1 MEQDVNGKPQITTE
15 EPERKGSRRDPE
27 ERPVSNSGEAKEK
40 NLDKTLADSFPTS
53 DPPSSIPDPSADAAQ
68 REEIKQQH
76 IEEQLADLPVG
87 TWAALSVE
95 DREVLGTGPSRDA
108 AVETA
113 RKKGHNI
120 LNLVRVE
127 AKSPLGL
134 AS

>member
-1 MEQDVNGKPQITTE
+1 MAEASGRPQVTSE
-15 EPERKGSRRDPE
+15 EPEHFGSRRDPE
-27 ERPVSNSGEAKEK
+27 ERTVSTTEEAREK
-40 NLDKTLADSFPTS
+40 SLDKTLADSFPTS

-68 REEIKQQH
+68 AEEIKQQQ
-76 IEEQLADLPVG
+76 IEEQLADLPIG
-87 TWAALSVE
+87 TWAALSLE
-95 DREVLGTGPSRDA
+95 NHEVLGTGPSRDA
-108 AVETA
+108 AVQAA

>member
-1 MEQDVNGKPQITTE
+1 MAGVGGMPQVTTE
-15 EPERKGSRRDPE
+15 DPEHWGSRRDPE
-27 ERPVSNSGEAKEK
+27 ERPVSTREEVKEK
-40 NLDKTLADSFPTS
+40 NFDKTLADSFPTS

-68 REEIKQQH
+68 ASEIKQQR
-76 IEEQLADLPVG
+76 IEDQLADLAVG
-87 TWAALSVE
+87 TWAALSLE
-95 DREVLGTGPSRDA
+95 NHELLGTGPSRDA
-108 AVETA
+108 AVQAA

>member
-1 MEQDVNGKPQITTE
+1 MVQDVSGKPLITTE
-15 EPERKGSRRDPE
+15 EPEHQGSRRDPE
-27 ERPVSNSGEAKEK
+27 ERPVRNSDEAKEM

-53 DPPSSIPDPSADAAQ
+53 DPPSSIPAPSADAGQ
-68 REEIKQQH
+68 QEEIKQKH

-87 TWAALSVE
+87 TWAALSVG
-95 DREVLGTGPSRDA
+95 DHKVLGTGVSRDA

-113 RKKGHNI
+113 RKKGHNL